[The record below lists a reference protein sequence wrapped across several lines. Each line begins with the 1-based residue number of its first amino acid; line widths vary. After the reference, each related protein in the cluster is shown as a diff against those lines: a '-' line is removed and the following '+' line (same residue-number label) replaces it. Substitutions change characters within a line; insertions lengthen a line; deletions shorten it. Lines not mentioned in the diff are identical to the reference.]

1 MGKRVL
7 MILVVVMLLIL
18 IAAGAVLYIYVLKP
32 DDPVTIGEIYVLPE
46 TFMTDLAS
54 GNHIRVEVRLELENK
69 KMVEEVERRKPQV
82 IDGIYSILRS
92 KTKSEL
98 SGSEGQELLRNEI
111 EIALNELFTTGEL
124 LRVYF
129 YQIVID

>member
-7 MILVVVMLLIL
+7 VIVLVVMLVIL

-32 DDPVTIGEIYVLPE
+32 EDPVTIGEIYALPD

-54 GNHIRVEVRLELENK
+54 GNHIRVEVRLELEKK
-69 KMVEEVERRKPQV
+69 KMIEEVERRKAQV
-82 IDGIYSILRS
+82 VDSVYSILRS
-92 KTKSEL
+92 KTKAEL
-98 SGSEGQELLRNEI
+98 SGAEGQELLRNEM
-111 EIALNELFTTGEL
+111 EVALNELFTTGEL
-124 LRVYF
+124 LRIYF

>member
-7 MILVVVMLLIL
+7 SIMLVVMFLLL
-18 IAAGAVLYIYVLKP
+18 VVGGAVLYIYVLKP
-32 DDPVTIGEIYVLPE
+32 EDPVTIGEVYALPE

-54 GNHIRVEVRLELENK
+54 GNHIRVEVHLELENK
-69 KMVEEVERRKPQV
+69 KMVEEVDTRKAQV
-82 IDGIYSILRS
+82 VDGIYRILRS
-92 KTKSEL
+92 KTRSEL
-98 SGSEGQELLRNEI
+98 SGSEGQDLLRHEI